1 MKKLLLLSILL
12 LSVAHTQAKSY
23 SSRSSS
29 SRSSYGRSS
38 SRSSSKNDSGSY
50 MLNMTGKT
58 IVITFYAKNPI
69 TKKRTWFG
77 TKQVKPFFLGKQGE
91 NFTDTMSSTMLPERV
106 DLHPLTCYEMRIDA
120 LNSDIERYMGKDILK
135 YIDKSFKNVS
145 LPTPAVGNVS
155 RDYRIELQGKQ
166 IVVTRYNTFGGI
178 PIPGTKRSDTRQWPS
193 KDYVAILNMN
203 PQEQVVAFKAQIE
216 HLKKDIVSID
226 KEIKKYR
233 KKSLTA
239 QMNNRKKMRDEK
251 RKLMSKYEDKVEKLQ
266 KAIDAAP
273 PIATCQDKSYAK
285 CLDGTPIKS
294 VICKDKSTPD
304 INGMCLDKSFG
315 LCANNITPLCA
326 NAKSPIPPAATV
338 NTAAIPNSIAVGE
351 PTSMK
356 RAPNAVSSDPSLPID
371 IINNSQA
378 TA

>member
-12 LSVAHTQAKSY
+12 CTMVDTQAKSY

-29 SRSSYGRSS
+29 SGSLFGGSS
-38 SRSSSKNDSGSY
+38 SSKSKNDSGSY

-77 TKQVKPFFLGKQGE
+77 TKQVKPFALGKQGE
-91 NFTDTMSSTMLPERV
+91 NLTDTFNSTMLPEKI

-135 YIDKSFKNVS
+135 YIDKNFKNVS
-145 LPTPAVGNVS
+145 MPTPSPSFVS
-155 RDYRIELQGKQ
+155 RDYRIELNGKQ

-178 PIPGTKRSDTRQWPS
+178 PIPGTKRSETKQWPS
-193 KDYVAILNMN
+193 KSYLDIQNMN
-203 PQEQVVAFKAQIE
+203 PQQQVVALKAQIE
-216 HLKKDIVSID
+216 HLKGDIKNLD

-233 KKSLTA
+233 GKNLITK
-239 QMNNRKKMRDEK
+239 MNNRKKMRDEK
-251 RKLMSKYEDKVEKLQ
+251 RKLVRKYEEKITKLQ

-273 PIATCQDKSYAK
+273 PIATCEDKSYAK
-285 CLDGTPIKS
+285 CTDGTPIAS
-294 VICKDKSTPD
+294 VVCKDKSKPD
-304 INGMCLDKSFG
+304 VNGMCLDKSFG

-326 NAKSPIPPAATV
+326 NAKSPIPPVASQPKNNNAAT
-338 NTAAIPNSIAVGE
+338 NTTGTTNI
-351 PTSMK
+351 
-356 RAPNAVSSDPSLPID
+356 
-371 IINNSQA
+371 A